1 MKKLSFLLLFI
12 LFTANIYAQNYLY
25 SGKVLDSKS
34 KKGLA
39 FVSILVVGE
48 QKGVQTDID
57 GKFKIYASKPV
68 SNLRLQYVGYET
80 KEVVLNTGSDLFI
93 SLNEKE
99 NKIKEVV
106 VFAGDNPAHR
116 IIKKAIDNKD
126 KNNPEKL
133 NSFKYM
139 SYNKFYFTG
148 KKDSLVTARIDSY
161 SVNSNSMKELK
172 LKDSTAYVKRS
183 DSISLANKKRL
194 EKSDSLFNT
203 QYLFLTETVTERSYL
218 RPEKTKEK
226 IKALKVSGLKNPQF
240 VLIASQFQSF
250 SFYKDYLK
258 VLDKNYLSPL
268 ATGSTTKY
276 FFNIEDTLYK
286 ANDSI
291 FVISFRPM
299 KGKFFDGLKGLLYIN
314 TDGFAIQNVIAEPSK
329 SSYFNIKIQQQYEK
343 VEGAWFPMQL
353 NTDLDFGKSVQVNDR
368 TMFGVGRTYI
378 KDLEINIEE
387 KKKNFNG
394 IVLDY
399 DNKSIKTNSD
409 SLFNKYR
416 VDALNVLEK
425 NTYRVIDSIGKAE
438 KLDEKIKYATIIA
451 KGSLP
456 VGKYFQIDLKRILSG
471 FNDFEG
477 IRLGMGVS
485 TSEKFS
491 KRFSL
496 ASYFAWGTKD
506 NKFKYGASLDVP
518 IYNERDIRWSTSYIY
533 DVIESGSV
541 NFKGDKL
548 NFNDTYRNLI
558 VSNMDFQRGFETSIS
573 IRSQKYVLHHF
584 YASQYRRNVTNAY
597 TFSND
602 NTVFSNTFDI
612 REIGIS
618 TRWAYGEEFMRQAG
632 QRISIGTKYPV
643 VFLKISF
650 NEGLSNNFTQSFLKY
665 DLKINK
671 SFTIRNIGKSS
682 FQVNAGY
689 IDGKVP
695 YPFAYNGRANYNG
708 SFTLS
713 SQGYFETMLMNEFLS
728 SQYAAIFYHHD
739 FGKLLYQSKY
749 IKPGLAISTAAGW
762 GELNNNVQHN
772 GIAFKTMEK
781 GYYESGLI
789 ISDILSLKTNLYSM
803 GFGAGVYYRYGPYRN
818 TVEKDNLAYK
828 LNFSISF

>member
-268 ATGSTTKY
+268 ATG
-276 FFNIEDTLYK
+276 D
-286 ANDSI
+286 
-291 FVISFRPM
+291 R
-299 KGKFFDGLKGLLYIN
+299 
-314 TDGFAIQNVIAEPSK
+314 
-329 SSYFNIKIQQQYEK
+329 
-343 VEGAWFPMQL
+343 
-353 NTDLDFGKSVQVNDR
+353 KSVV
-368 TMFGVGRTYI
+368 
-378 KDLEINIEE
+378 
-387 KKKNFNG
+387 
-394 IVLDY
+394 
-399 DNKSIKTNSD
+399 
-409 SLFNKYR
+409 
-416 VDALNVLEK
+416 
-425 NTYRVIDSIGKAE
+425 
-438 KLDEKIKYATIIA
+438 
-451 KGSLP
+451 
-456 VGKYFQIDLKRILSG
+456 
-471 FNDFEG
+471 
-477 IRLGMGVS
+477 
-485 TSEKFS
+485 
-491 KRFSL
+491 
-496 ASYFAWGTKD
+496 
-506 NKFKYGASLDVP
+506 
-518 IYNERDIRWSTSYIY
+518 
-533 DVIESGSV
+533 
-541 NFKGDKL
+541 
-548 NFNDTYRNLI
+548 
-558 VSNMDFQRGFETSIS
+558 
-573 IRSQKYVLHHF
+573 
-584 YASQYRRNVTNAY
+584 
-597 TFSND
+597 
-602 NTVFSNTFDI
+602 
-612 REIGIS
+612 
-618 TRWAYGEEFMRQAG
+618 
-632 QRISIGTKYPV
+632 
-643 VFLKISF
+643 
-650 NEGLSNNFTQSFLKY
+650 
-665 DLKINK
+665 
-671 SFTIRNIGKSS
+671 
-682 FQVNAGY
+682 
-689 IDGKVP
+689 
-695 YPFAYNGRANYNG
+695 
-708 SFTLS
+708 
-713 SQGYFETMLMNEFLS
+713 
-728 SQYAAIFYHHD
+728 
-739 FGKLLYQSKY
+739 
-749 IKPGLAISTAAGW
+749 
-762 GELNNNVQHN
+762 
-772 GIAFKTMEK
+772 
-781 GYYESGLI
+781 
-789 ISDILSLKTNLYSM
+789 
-803 GFGAGVYYRYGPYRN
+803 
-818 TVEKDNLAYK
+818 
-828 LNFSISF
+828 